1 MCSKIH
7 TGVLVRYSVWKVL
20 LSDLLESFS
29 ANRNRWSKYGNA
41 WTMANLGEGTEMGI
55 AMLVS
60 LLFCIAEK
68 FQNQHSVIIKNCSG
82 KVNGRDCVTHGED
95 ALIEVRSW
103 ALRPGGACHSEAGAA
118 HPSPALGTQSRGQE
132 VILVFLLPP
141 QAGLVPVAGRGKPPT
156 SSQCK
161 APSDGPSPAAA
172 TGTGDS
178 GGCLEQ
184 PTSMGGLWICR

>member
-1 MCSKIH
+1 
-7 TGVLVRYSVWKVL
+7 
-20 LSDLLESFS
+20 
-29 ANRNRWSKYGNA
+29 
-41 WTMANLGEGTEMGI
+41 MANLGEGTEMGI

-141 QAGLVPVAGRGKPPT
+141 RQAWCLWLGEGSLLPLLSARHHLM
-156 SSQCK
+156 
-161 APSDGPSPAAA
+161 DPALLQPLALGTVGAA
-172 TGTGDS
+172 
-178 GGCLEQ
+178 
-184 PTSMGGLWICR
+184 